1 MLKIGMIVYQKLL
14 IAPRLYRVADADSR
28 HAQLTPISLGATP
41 EQSPVDDLRR
51 YRIRT
56 TDEVF
61 FREAS
66 AQVIR
71 ILNPHSDEVFEY
83 EVVVD
88 GDVVIVSEYDLTVG
102 EGALTPQPEGMLAQL
117 DVAPWPLVSARMN
130 LLDAFFNATERSMG
144 ISGYNGARMLP
155 IPHQINAAR
164 YALQFG
170 RVRFILADEVGLGKT
185 IEAGLILSTLRK
197 YFPKWRT
204 AIFVPE
210 SLTAQWAFEMYG
222 KFGKT
227 IFALSEDEF
236 DDDQAGIILPHDRMA
251 SFAKK
256 EEAEIL
262 VVDEVHR
269 LLQDPKAVAS
279 LATLSRNAHAVLLLT
294 ATPVADDWQNLLTLH
309 RLIDP
314 ERFES
319 LTTPEAF
326 RALQEKQPTIEGILH
341 AIRST
346 NPDPEKVSALYA
358 GSGIKDKEIES
369 HLKEAHHDARG
380 RHELHRIAT
389 LLVDR
394 YYPGARL
401 LRYQRRFLAQD
412 NALPMRIYGTL
423 DYKPDAEELVI
434 LGLVDRWLSLLRE
447 QGLSHDPDAQR
458 VATTLIQAA
467 HSSHLAVTDWLLA
480 RTKKLEDRD
489 GVTADP
495 TRLNRQ
501 SMRDL
506 PLLDGEKKLLTDF
519 EAANVKW
526 QRTTRAVD
534 ATGRALARSPRYLA
548 FLRFLKETLEEN
560 PDSHLLVFTS
570 FEANVHPLWLLLR
583 KALTDLA
590 EVYEMSGL
598 QSRVEREKNAFEFQ
612 EFPSGSVLIS
622 DELGGE
628 GRNFQFAS
636 HVIHFDLPIAPWTVE
651 QRIGRCDRVGREE
664 EDDVDSQVL
673 LAKGQLDEAF
683 FEFQAE
689 ALGVFNESIA
699 PVEGELERIMEGAI
713 ATCIDEGA
721 GAVIDL
727 IDDVRQHIEAARER
741 SNAVLLIRGAVGV
754 EEARRVAEDLKDD
767 EELLALRNAVITYA
781 RLFDSMVDEQDGGR
795 VAITVGEYH
804 SLHGLP
810 GISQEMIGYF
820 DRRNAV
826 RHERLNFFSPG
837 HPFVRSMA
845 LMAMTESPDR
855 AAIVARKGIEEPAIL
870 FTYRISLSPEFIAK
884 ARDLP
889 LDLRA
894 PLLSKS
900 SHLFASRMLRVAIS
914 LEGEIIPRIEGNEA
928 YYDTLRADDQS
939 IEDGTRIS
947 AVVPDDW
954 IEQCLDLADLALEQ
968 ARDVNDAQVAES
980 IEEFEDLVCEAMT
993 RVHPEHSLAEGEV
1006 TGIMELVRDLSID
1019 LDSAVLFLPRE
1030 KQKRH

>member
-1 MLKIGMIVYQKLL
+1 MIVYPKLL
-14 IAPRLYRVADADSR
+14 ITPRLYRVADADRR

-61 FREAS
+61 YREAA

-71 ILNPHSDEVFEY
+71 ILNPHSDEIFEY
-83 EVVVD
+83 EVEVD
-88 GDVVIVSEYDLTVG
+88 GDVMTVSEYDLTVG
-102 EGALTPQPEGMLAQL
+102 EGALAPQPAEMLSQL

-130 LLDAFFNATERSMG
+130 LLDAFFKATARSMG
-144 ISGYNGARMLP
+144 IIGYNGARMLP

-185 IEAGLILSTLRK
+185 IEAGLIVSTLRK
-197 YFPKWRT
+197 YFPQWCT
-204 AIFVPE
+204 AVFVPE
-210 SLTAQWAFEMYG
+210 SLGAQWAFEMYG

-227 IFALSEDEF
+227 IFALSEDEY
-236 DDDQAGIILPHDRMA
+236 DEEQAGIILPHDRMGA
-251 SFAKK
+251 FARK
-256 EEAEIL
+256 EKPEIL
-262 VVDEVHR
+262 IVDEVHR
-269 LLQDPKAVAS
+269 LLHDPKAVAA
-279 LATLSRNAHAVLLLT
+279 LQTLSRNAQAVLLLT

-309 RLIDP
+309 RLVDP
-314 ERFES
+314 DRFES
-319 LTTPEAF
+319 LKSPEQF
-326 RALQEKQPTIEGILH
+326 RALQEKQPAIEAILR
-341 AIRST
+341 AIRAAE
-346 NPDPEKVSALYA
+346 PDAKEVARLYA
-358 GSGIKDKEIES
+358 GSGIKDKEIEA
-369 HLKEAHHDARG
+369 HLKGAGSGAHG
-380 RHELHRIAT
+380 RHELHRIAA

-401 LRYQRRFLAQD
+401 LRYQRKFLAQD
-412 NALPMRIYGTL
+412 NALPLRIYGTL
-423 DYKPDAEELVI
+423 EYKPDADEVAVLKLVESW
-434 LGLVDRWLSLLRE
+434 LALVRDQKLSR
-447 QGLSHDPDAQR
+447 DPDAQR

-467 HSSHLAVTDWLLA
+467 HSSPLALADWLLA
-480 RTKKLEDRD
+480 RTKKLPARE

-501 SMRDL
+501 AMADL
-506 PLLDGEKKLLTDF
+506 PPLSGEKKLLAELD
-519 EAANVKW
+519 AANQKW
-526 QRTTRAVD
+526 QRSTRAID
-534 ATGRALARSPRYLA
+534 AQGRALARSPRYQA
-548 FLRFLKETLEEN
+548 FLGFLKETLEDN
-560 PDSHLLVFTS
+560 PDAHLLVFTS

-583 KALTDLA
+583 KALTDMA

-651 QRIGRCDRVGREE
+651 QRIGRCDRVGRDE

-689 ALGVFNESIA
+689 ALGVFNDSIA
-699 PVEGELERIMEGAI
+699 PVESELERIMEGAI
-713 ATCIDEGA
+713 ATCIDEGT

-727 IDDVRQHIEAARER
+727 IDDVRQHIESARER
-741 SNAVLLIRGAVGV
+741 SNAELLLRGAVGV
-754 EEARRVAEDLKDD
+754 EEAKRVAEDLKDD
-767 EELLALRNAVITYA
+767 RELQKLRAATIEYA

-795 VAITVGEYH
+795 VTITVGEYH

-810 GISQEMIGYF
+810 GIAQEMIGYF
-820 DRRNAV
+820 DRRSAI

-845 LMAMTESPDR
+845 LAAMTESPDR
-855 AAIVARKGIEEPAIL
+855 AAIVSRKGIEQSAIL
-870 FTYRISLSPEFIAK
+870 FTYRISLSSEFIGK

-900 SHLFASRMLRVAIS
+900 SHLFASRMLRVAIT
-914 LEGEIIPRIEGNEA
+914 LDGEIIPRIEENES
-928 YYDTLRADDQS
+928 YYDTLRKDDVA
-939 IEDGTRIS
+939 IEDGERIAS
-947 AVVPDDW
+947 LLSEDW
-954 IEQCLDLADLALEQ
+954 QSLCLELSEKAEEH
-968 ARDVNDAQVAES
+968 AREVNDAAVADA
-980 IEEFEDLVCEAMT
+980 IDQFEDLLCEAMT
-993 RVHPEHSLAEGEV
+993 RVHPDHSLVENEV
-1006 TGIMELVRDLSID
+1006 AALIDLVRELNVD
-1019 LDSAVLFLPRE
+1019 LDSAVLFLP
-1030 KQKRH
+1030 K